1 MCFLAG
7 CCTIADETS
16 VTHSKNDSW
25 FGSQGGPGGPF
36 GGGASQA
43 GPARAA
49 VTMPFTNGGFCSP
62 PAHTSF
68 PSYRALSPT
77 PPDTVL
83 TSFAGN
89 LDLAMVLTRRGRST
103 GGGDKP
109 ARPAR
114 KEKVP
119 EKQTPAV
126 LALCAVG
133 ILLAFVAFLLGC
145 GGVAVLMGAPRSP
158 AGPDCLP
165 GSVMTCLHAHGLLW
179 GPVRAAQVPQRM
191 PASWP
196 LSRTPTHPPVA
207 VGRPP
212 FAPVPCR

>member
-1 MCFLAG
+1 
-7 CCTIADETS
+7 
-16 VTHSKNDSW
+16 
-25 FGSQGGPGGPF
+25 
-36 GGGASQA
+36 
-43 GPARAA
+43 
-49 VTMPFTNGGFCSP
+49 MPFTNGGFCSP

-77 PPDTVL
+77 PPDTAL

-133 ILLAFVAFLLGC
+133 IPLAFAAFLLGC
-145 GGVAVLMGAPRSP
+145 GGVAVLMGAPSCYGRP
-158 AGPDCLP
+158 CLP
-165 GSVMTCLHAHGLLW
+165 LRPCHDL
-179 GPVRAAQVPQRM
+179 
-191 PASWP
+191 PACTW
-196 LSRTPTHPPVA
+196 TA
-207 VGRPP
+207 VGPSTCCTG
-212 FAPVPCR
+212 AAADAS